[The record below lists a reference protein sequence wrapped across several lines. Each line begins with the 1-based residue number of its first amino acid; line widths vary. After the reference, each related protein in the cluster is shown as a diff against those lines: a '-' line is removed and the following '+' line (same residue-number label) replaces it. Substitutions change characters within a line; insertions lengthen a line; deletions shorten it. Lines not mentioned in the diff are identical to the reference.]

1 MTRIKLDYVHEY
13 LDRHGKLRRYFRR
26 PGFKRIALPGAPGSD
41 EFMAAY
47 QRALDLA
54 PRVEIGAERTMP
66 GTIDALI
73 VAYLKSDA
81 FTKALAPETQRMRRN
96 ILDRFRIKHG
106 AKRVITLE
114 RRNIVKIIE
123 SKKLHAQ
130 KNWLKTLRGLM
141 MFAVV
146 ENYRAD
152 DPTGGVRAARPAIKS
167 TGHMTWGDE
176 QIAAYRGKH
185 RIGTVARVA
194 IELLL
199 NVAARRGDAHQLG
212 QQHIKAGKICWRPR
226 KTLRSTAKALSI
238 PILPELQ
245 RALEAMLKNDSLTFL
260 VNDYGKP
267 FASAAAFG
275 NKFADWCNDAGLKP
289 VLCADGRMRSF
300 RAHGLRKAAC
310 KALAHAGCTA
320 PEIMAVSGHSTLA
333 QVQIYIDEVESDRM
347 ADAAIQKLEAKKRTT
362 SG

>member
-141 MFAVV
+141 MFAVA

-176 QIAAYRGKH
+176 QWKAPDRHG
-185 RIGTVARVA
+185 GQGGDRV
-194 IELLL
+194 IVEC
-199 NVAARRGDAHQLG
+199 RRSP
-212 QQHIKAGKICWRPR
+212 WRCPP
-226 KTLRSTAKALSI
+226 AW
-238 PILPELQ
+238 
-245 RALEAMLKNDSLTFL
+245 
-260 VNDYGKP
+260 
-267 FASAAAFG
+267 AAAHKG
-275 NKFADWCNDAGLKP
+275 GEDL
-289 VLCADGRMRSF
+289 L
-300 RAHGLRKAAC
+300 AATQN
-310 KALAHAGCTA
+310 A
-320 PEIMAVSGHSTLA
+320 A
-333 QVQIYIDEVESDRM
+333 QHR
-347 ADAAIQKLEAKKRTT
+347 
-362 SG
+362 